1 MSATGRHRRLI
12 DDIVGWST
20 AVVVVLGFV
29 FLLLPLLVTSVMAFD
44 ARNFLGPMPPPGF
57 SLHWFV
63 RFFSQTY
70 FLQGLRTSLLVAVI
84 ACSISLAAGAAAAL
98 FLDRTAF
105 WGRGVV
111 LATFLSPLVVP
122 PVVIGFSLL
131 LFLAQIGVT
140 WGLGRLVVG
149 HVIITLPY
157 AIRTALASLAGID
170 RRLEEAALN
179 LGATE
184 TRVLWTVTLPLI
196 RTGLISGA
204 IFAFAV
210 SLDDVAVSS
219 FLTDPTTYTLP
230 VALVSS
236 MRATFDLT
244 IAAASVLLIGVTVVL
259 MFILDKA
266 VGFDRLIGR
275 GMFGR

>member
-105 WGRGVV
+105 WGRDVV

>member
-1 MSATGRHRRLI
+1 MNATGRHRRRI
-12 DDIVGWST
+12 DDIIGWST

-105 WGRGVV
+105 WGRDVV

>member
-1 MSATGRHRRLI
+1 MNAAMSRRRRI
-12 DDIVGWST
+12 DEIVGWST
-20 AVVVVLGFV
+20 AVVVMLGFV

-44 ARNFLGPMPPPGF
+44 ERNFLGPMPPPGF
-57 SLHWFV
+57 SLHWFT
-63 RFFSQTY
+63 RFFSQAY
-70 FLQGLRTSLLVAVI
+70 FLEGLRTSMLVAVV

-98 FLDRTAF
+98 FLDRTPF

-140 WGLGRLVVG
+140 WGFARLVAG

-184 TRVLWTVTLPLI
+184 ARVLWTVTLPLI

-259 MFILDKA
+259 MFILDTA

>member
-1 MSATGRHRRLI
+1 MSAAGRHRRRI

-20 AVVVVLGFV
+20 AVVVVLGLV

>member
-1 MSATGRHRRLI
+1 MNVTRPNRRRI
-12 DDIVGWST
+12 DDIIGWST
-20 AVVVVLGFV
+20 AAVVVLGLV

-44 ARNFLGPMPPPGF
+44 ERSFLGPMPPPGF

-70 FLQGLRTSLLVAVI
+70 FLVGLRTSLLVAIV

-98 FLDRTAF
+98 FLDRTQF

-184 TRVLWTVTLPLI
+184 ARVLWTVTLPLI

>member
-1 MSATGRHRRLI
+1 MNIRRSYRRWI
-12 DDIVGWST
+12 DDIIGWST
-20 AVVVVLGFV
+20 AAVVVLGLV

-44 ARNFLGPMPPPGF
+44 ARSFLGPMPPPGF
-57 SLHWFV
+57 SLRWFV

-70 FLQGLRTSLLVAVI
+70 FLQGLRTSLLVAAV

-98 FLDRTAF
+98 FLDRAQF
-105 WGRGVV
+105 RGRDVV

-122 PVVIGFSLL
+122 PVVIGFALL

-140 WGLGRLVVG
+140 WGFGRLVVG

-184 TRVLWTVTLPLI
+184 GRVLWTVTLPLI

-244 IAAASVLLIGVTVVL
+244 IAAASVMLIGVTVVL

>member
-1 MSATGRHRRLI
+1 
-12 DDIVGWST
+12 
-20 AVVVVLGFV
+20 VVVLGFV
-29 FLLLPLLVTSVMAFD
+29 FLLLPPLVTSVMAFD
-44 ARNFLGPMPPPGF
+44 ARNFLGPMPPPGY
-57 SLHWFV
+57 SLHWFL
-63 RFFSQTY
+63 RFLSRTY
-70 FLQGLRTSLLVAVI
+70 FLQGLRASLLVAVV
-84 ACSISLAAGAAAAL
+84 ACSISLGAGAGAAL
-98 FLDRTAF
+98 FLDRTPF

-122 PVVIGFSLL
+122 PVVIGFALL
-131 LFLAQIGVT
+131 LFLAQIGLT
-140 WGLGRLVVG
+140 WGFARLVAG

-179 LGATE
+179 LGASE

-210 SLDDVAVSS
+210 SLDDLAVSS

-275 GMFGR
+275 AMFGR

>member
-1 MSATGRHRRLI
+1 MSAAGRHRRRI
-12 DDIVGWST
+12 DDIIGWST

>member
-1 MSATGRHRRLI
+1 MSAAQSHRRRI
-12 DDIVGWST
+12 DDIIGWST
-20 AVVVVLGFV
+20 AVVVVLGFI

-70 FLQGLRTSLLVAVI
+70 FLQGLRTSLLVAVV

-98 FLDRTAF
+98 FLDRTPF

>member
-1 MSATGRHRRLI
+1 MNATGRHRRRI
-12 DDIVGWST
+12 DDIIGWST

-84 ACSISLAAGAAAAL
+84 ACSISLASGAAAAL

-105 WGRGVV
+105 WGRDVV

>member
-1 MSATGRHRRLI
+1 
-12 DDIVGWST
+12 
-20 AVVVVLGFV
+20 VVVLGFV

-44 ARNFLGPMPPPGF
+44 ARHFLGPMPPPGF

-105 WGRGVV
+105 WGRDVV